1 MSNFERPS
9 LDSFGIHTPRQWAR
23 GIALGADRR
32 DLYAQIRSGI
42 FGEGKLAR

>member
-1 MSNFERPS
+1 MSNFKRPS
-9 LDSFGIHTPRQWAR
+9 LDSFGIHTPRQRAR
-23 GIALGADRR
+23 DIALGADMR

>member
-9 LDSFGIHTPRQWAR
+9 LNSFGIHTPWQWAR
-23 GIALGADRR
+23 DIVFGAGTLGQH
-32 DLYAQIRSGI
+32 AQTRSGI